1 MSVLK
6 IHARKSW
13 LRGYP
18 AGDQALRLLTTLKV
32 DGVPPEITTLPTLPP
47 PRYGADEACPAGHSR
62 RTVYAGIGGQTPF
75 LLRFLDAY
83 LQNPE
88 GPSPFFATW
97 SDRCNN
103 APGDRRS
110 QCEVAVNTPG
120 LRPAS
125 AETELRSNQPSSCFA
140 EAERFYRK
148 TRVFCM
154 QVNPATD
161 TTTPVGAVQ

>member
-1 MSVLK
+1 MLERAGYEVS
-6 IHARKSW
+6 
-13 LRGYP
+13 LR
-18 AGDQALRLLTTLKV
+18 DQALRMLTTEC
-32 DGVPPEITTLPTLPP
+32 GRRSPEITTFPTLSPS
-47 PRYGADEACPAGHSR
+47 RYAADEACPAGHSSP
-62 RTVYAGIGGQTPF
+62 TVFAGIGGQTPL

-110 QCEVAVNTPG
+110 QREVAVNTPG
-120 LRPAS
+120 LRPAAS
-125 AETELRSNQPSSCFA
+125 ETGSRSNQPYPYIA
-140 EAERFYRK
+140 EGERFYRK